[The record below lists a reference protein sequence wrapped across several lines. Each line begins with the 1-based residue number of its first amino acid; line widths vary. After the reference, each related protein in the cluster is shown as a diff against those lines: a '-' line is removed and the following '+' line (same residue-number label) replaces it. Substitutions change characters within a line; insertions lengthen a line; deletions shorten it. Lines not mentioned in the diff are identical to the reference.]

1 MTTLAEANVNQ
12 INIEELSI
20 QEKQN
25 KENNDNNIAIV
36 KTDDNNNNKK
46 KNGILHNQFTKE
58 ELETFANVKKELLK
72 PKLNGGM
79 ELPKSQVREREVAL
93 ITLVSKGRVD
103 KAVKKYEQFINT
115 LTEYDLTVESL
126 YGEKEIL
133 RKKLQRKWNK
143 NYEICGLDNGGR
155 SVMWISAA
163 EPNQISEEQI
173 VVHAGI
179 MYWMAV
185 HSDIKTLRDG
195 CTFVIDTSKQKGI
208 PQVGNERKLQKTWQA
223 LPLRPQ
229 NLFIVGASFLKRVFI
244 NALIKFA
251 SVFSNSKVLARIR
264 FVEMDSVREK
274 IPKDN
279 MPVSLGGKQ
288 HDQTVDQW
296 VLERLSN
303 YDGLKFGDDI

>member
-1 MTTLAEANVNQ
+1 MGPCAEGNLFASRFASQ
-12 INIEELSI
+12 
-20 QEKQN
+20 QEF
-25 KENNDNNIAIV
+25 
-36 KTDDNNNNKK
+36 
-46 KNGILHNQFTKE
+46 L
-58 ELETFANVKKELLK
+58 
-72 PKLNGGM
+72 
-79 ELPKSQVREREVAL
+79 
-93 ITLVSKGRVD
+93 
-103 KAVKKYEQFINT
+103 
-115 LTEYDLTVESL
+115 
-126 YGEKEIL
+126 
-133 RKKLQRKWNK
+133 
-143 NYEICGLDNGGR
+143 
-155 SVMWISAA
+155 
-163 EPNQISEEQI
+163 
-173 VVHAGI
+173 
-179 MYWMAV
+179 
-185 HSDIKTLRDG
+185 
-195 CTFVIDTSKQKGI
+195 KQKGI

-303 YDGLKFGDDI
+303 YDGLKFGDDIQCTDGYKIYTSLRIINTRV